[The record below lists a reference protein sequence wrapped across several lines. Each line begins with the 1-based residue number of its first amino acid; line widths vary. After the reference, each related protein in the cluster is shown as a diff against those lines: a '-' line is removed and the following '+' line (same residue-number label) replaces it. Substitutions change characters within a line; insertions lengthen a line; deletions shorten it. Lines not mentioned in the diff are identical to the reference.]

1 MRVHIGG
8 DHAAYE
14 LHQELVT
21 FLESEGHE
29 VTDHGPFDL
38 DPQDDYPVFVLR
50 AAEGVAADPGSF
62 GIVLGGSGNGEQM
75 AANKVTGIRAALA
88 NNVELARLTR
98 EHNDAN
104 IIALGGR
111 MQSLEAGYELVA
123 TFLAWEQNNTI
134 LGLVAFAWAGFGASF
149 GPIVILSLFWR
160 KLTNLGAIT
169 GMLLGAVTVFAWTV
183 TPWADL
189 YEIIPG
195 FLVSLVSAV
204 LVSKAT
210 YRRDEE
216 IEREFDD
223 AVRLAHAAEDE
234 MAAR

>member
-1 MRVHIGG
+1 M
-8 DHAAYE
+8 
-14 LHQELVT
+14 
-21 FLESEGHE
+21 FL
-29 VTDHGPFDL
+29 DL
-38 DPQDDYPVFVLR
+38 AQVFFHPVIAGFVLAAVLAAIMSTVSSQLIVSSSALVEDLYKLTVKESPSERKQVWMGR
-50 AAEGVAADPGSF
+50 AGVALVA
-62 GIVLGGSGNGEQM
+62 
-75 AANKVTGIRAALA
+75 
-88 NNVELARLTR
+88 
-98 EHNDAN
+98 
-104 IIALGGR
+104 
-111 MQSLEAGYELVA
+111 LVA